1 MTSFAKE
8 TLPISLEEEM
18 RRSYLDY
25 AMSVIVG
32 RALPDARDGLKPVH
46 RRVLFAMHELN
57 NDWNRPYKKSARIV
71 GDVIGKYHPH
81 GDSAVYDT
89 IVRMAQDFS
98 LRHMLVDGQ
107 GNFGSVDGDNA
118 AAMRYT
124 EIRLAKIAHEMLGD
138 IDKETVDFV
147 PNYDGS
153 EHEPAVLPSK
163 LPNLLVNGSS
173 GIAVGMATNIP
184 PHNLNEVVDACLHL
198 LKHPDATID
207 DLMEIIPAPDFP
219 TAGIIYGIEGVR
231 EGYRTGRG
239 RVVMRAKCHFED
251 IDRGQRQS
259 IIVDELPYQVN
270 KKTLQERMAELV
282 HEKKIEGISHI
293 QDESD
298 KSGMRLVIELKRGEV
313 PEVVLNNL
321 YKQTQLQDTFGIN
334 MVALVNGQ
342 PRLCNLRELIAVFL
356 QHRREV
362 VTRRTVF
369 ELRKARERGHVLEG
383 LAVALANIDD
393 FIRIIRESPT
403 PPVAKAELM
412 TRAWDSQL
420 VREMLTR
427 SRADGGVINAD
438 DYRPDSLEA
447 GLGMGSDGLYRLSE
461 VQAQEILQMR
471 LQRLTGLEQDKIVA
485 EYKDVMS
492 VIEDLLDILARPE
505 RVSAI
510 ISEELGHIR
519 AEFGQTKLGAR
530 RSLVEHSSYDLSTED
545 LITPTDMVVTL
556 SHGGYI
562 KSQPLGEYRAQKR
575 GGRGK
580 QATATKEDDWIDQ
593 LFIANTHDYILC
605 FSNRGRLYWLKVWE
619 VPSGSRGSRGRPIV
633 NMFPLQEG
641 EKINVV
647 LPLTGKFR
655 VFPAD
660 NYVFMGTRM
669 GTVKKTALDEFSNPR
684 KAGIIAINLD
694 DGDYLVGA
702 ALTEGTHDVMLF
714 SDGGKAVRFDENDVR
729 ALGRNTRG
737 VRGMDLPEGQSVI
750 AMLVAEDEQQS
761 VLTATE
767 HGYGKRTSITEYTR
781 HGRGTK
787 GMIAIQQSERNGKVV
802 AATLVRAEDEIMLI
816 TDRGV
821 LVRTRVSEIR
831 ELGRA
836 TQGVTLIGL
845 DEGSRLSGLQR
856 IVENDAAGAAADGA
870 DDEGLEGED
879 PVDDAQAPET
889 PETPEAPDTP
899 GTPDTA
905 AE

>member
-1 MTSFAKE
+1 MTQFAKE

-46 RRVLFAMHELN
+46 RRVLYAMHELN

-81 GDSAVYDT
+81 GDQSVYDT
-89 IVRMAQDFS
+89 IVRLAQDFS
-98 LRHMLVDGQ
+98 MRHMLVDGQ

-124 EIRLAKIAHEMLGD
+124 EIRLAKIAHEMLAD
-138 IDKETVDFV
+138 IDKETVDFG

-153 EHEPAVLPSK
+153 EKEPLVLPSK
-163 LPNLLVNGSS
+163 LPNLLVNGSG

-184 PHNLNEVVDACLHL
+184 PHNLNEVVDGCLHL
-198 LKHPDATID
+198 LRNPHATID
-207 DLMEIIPAPDFP
+207 ELMEIIPAPDFP
-219 TAGIIYGIEGVR
+219 TAGIIYGINGVKD
-231 EGYRTGRG
+231 GYRTGRG
-239 RVVMRAKCHFED
+239 KVVMRAKCHFED
-251 IDRGQRQS
+251 IDKGQRQS

-282 HEKKIEGISHI
+282 NEKKIEGISHI

-334 MVALVNGQ
+334 MVALIDGQ
-342 PRLCNLRELIAVFL
+342 PRLCNLKELISVFL

-383 LAVALANIDD
+383 LAIALANIDD
-393 FIRIIRESPT
+393 FISIIRNAPT

-412 TRAWDSQL
+412 TRSWDSQL

-427 SRADGGVINAD
+427 ARTDGGVVNAD
-438 DYRPDSLEA
+438 DYRPE
-447 GLGMGSDGLYRLSE
+447 GLGREFGMGSDGLYRLSDT
-461 VQAQEILQMR
+461 QAQEILQMR

-485 EYKDVMS
+485 EYREVMGE
-492 VIEDLLDILARPE
+492 IEDLLDILARPE
-505 RVSAI
+505 RVSTI
-510 ISEELGHIR
+510 ISDELSAIKQ
-519 AEFGQTKLGAR
+519 EFGQTKLGAR
-530 RSLVEHSSYDLSTED
+530 RSLVEHSSFDLSTED

-556 SHGGYI
+556 SHSGYI
-562 KSQPLGEYRAQKR
+562 KSQPLSEYRAQKR

-619 VPSGSRGSRGRPIV
+619 VPAGSRGSRGRPIV

-647 LPLTGKFR
+647 LPLTGEFR
-655 VFPAD
+655 SFPAD
-660 NYVFMGTRM
+660 HYVFMATSM
-669 GTVKKTALDEFSNPR
+669 GTVKKTSLNEFSNPR
-684 KAGIIAINLD
+684 KAGIIAVDLD
-694 DGDYLVGA
+694 EGDYLIGA
-702 ALTEGTHDVMLF
+702 ALTDGKHDVMLF

-729 ALGRNTRG
+729 PMGRNARG
-737 VRGMDLPEGQSVI
+737 VRGMMLDESQGVI

-761 VLTATE
+761 VLTATTN
-767 HGYGKRTSITEYTR
+767 GFGKRTSITEYTR

-802 AATLVRAEDEIMLI
+802 AATLVHADDEIMLI
-816 TDRGV
+816 TDKGV

-845 DEGSRLSGLQR
+845 DEGSKLSGLQR
-856 IVENDAAGAAADGA
+856 IVENDANPADAEAAEPDA
-870 DDEGLEGED
+870 DDSGG
-879 PVDDAQAPET
+879 A
-889 PETPEAPDTP
+889 
-899 GTPDTA
+899 
-905 AE
+905 

>member
-1 MTSFAKE
+1 MTQFAKE

-46 RRVLFAMHELN
+46 RRVLYAMYELS
-57 NDWNRPYKKSARIV
+57 NDYNKPYKKSARIV

-81 GDSAVYDT
+81 GDQSVYDT

-98 LRHMLVDGQ
+98 MRHMLVDGQ

-124 EIRLAKIAHEMLGD
+124 EIRLAKIAHELLAD
-138 IDKETVDFV
+138 LDKETVDFG

-153 EHEPAVLPSK
+153 ESEPLVMPSR
-163 LPNLLVNGSS
+163 LPNLLINGAG

-198 LKHPDATID
+198 LKNPEASID
-207 DLMEIIPAPDFP
+207 ELMEIIPAPDFP
-219 TAGIIYGIEGVR
+219 TAGIIYGINGVKD
-231 EGYRTGRG
+231 GYRTGRG

-251 IDRGQRQS
+251 IDKGQRQS

-342 PRLCNLRELIAVFL
+342 PKLCNLKDLLEVFL
-356 QHRREV
+356 DHRREV

-369 ELRKARERGHVLEG
+369 TLRKARERGHVLEG
-383 LAVALANIDD
+383 LAVALANIDE
-393 FIRIIRESPT
+393 FIALIRNAPT
-403 PPVAKAELM
+403 PPVAKAALM
-412 TRAWDSQL
+412 AQSWDSKL

-427 SRADGGVINAD
+427 TRSDGDVISAD
-438 DYRPDSLEA
+438 DYRPDGLEREFGLEA
-447 GLGMGSDGLYRLSE
+447 GGLYKLSE

-485 EYKDVMS
+485 EYKEVMAE
-492 VIEDLLDILARPE
+492 IDDLLHILTTPE
-505 RVSAI
+505 RVSTI
-510 ISEELGHIR
+510 ISEELLAIKM
-519 AEFGQTKLGAR
+519 EFGQTKIGAR
-530 RSLVEHSSYDLSTED
+530 RSLVEHSSFDLSTED
-545 LITPTDMVVTL
+545 LITPTDMVVTM
-556 SHGGYI
+556 SHSGYI
-562 KSQPLGEYRAQKR
+562 KSQPLSEYRAQKR

-580 QATATKEDDWIDQ
+580 QATQTKEDDWVDQ
-593 LFIANTHDYILC
+593 LFVANTHDYILC

-619 VPSGSRGSRGRPIV
+619 VPAGSRGSRGRPIV

-641 EKINVV
+641 EKITVV
-647 LPLTGKFR
+647 LPLTGEKTS
-655 VFPAD
+655 FPAD
-660 NYVFMGTRM
+660 QFVFMATSM
-669 GTVKKTALDEFSNPR
+669 GTVKKTSLDEFNNPR
-684 KAGIIAINLD
+684 KGGIIAVGLD
-694 DGDYLVGA
+694 DNDYLIGA
-702 ALTEGTHDVMLF
+702 ALTDGQHDVMLF

-729 ALGRNTRG
+729 PMGRNARG
-737 VRGMDLPEGQSVI
+737 VRGMNLEDGQSVI

-761 VLTATE
+761 VLTATQN
-767 HGYGKRTSITEYTR
+767 GYGKRTNITEYTR

-802 AATLVRAEDEIMLI
+802 AATLVHTDDEIMLI
-816 TDRGV
+816 TDKGV
-821 LVRTRVSEIR
+821 LVRTRVAEIR
-831 ELGRA
+831 EMGRA

-845 DEGSRLSGLQR
+845 DAGSQLSGLQR
-856 IVENDAAGAAADGA
+856 IVENDANQPESS
-870 DDEGLEGED
+870 DESNQD
-879 PVDDAQAPET
+879 AVDDSADPT
-889 PETPEAPDTP
+889 DV
-899 GTPDTA
+899 
-905 AE
+905 

>member
-1 MTSFAKE
+1 MTQFAKE
-8 TLPISLEEEM
+8 TLPISLEDEM

-124 EIRLAKIAHEMLGD
+124 EIRLSKIAHELLD
-138 IDKETVDFV
+138 DLDKETVNFG

-153 EHEPAVLPSK
+153 EKEPLVMPAK
-163 LPNLLVNGSS
+163 FPNLLVNGSA

-184 PHNLNEVVDACLHL
+184 PHNLNEVVDACLHML
-198 LKHPDATID
+198 RHPEASID
-207 DLMEIIPAPDFP
+207 DLMEIVPAPDFP
-219 TAGIIYGIEGVR
+219 TAGIIYGMQGVKD
-231 EGYRTGRG
+231 GYRTGRG

-251 IDRGQRQS
+251 IDKGQRQA

-334 MVALVNGQ
+334 MVALIDGQ
-342 PRLCNLRELIAVFL
+342 PRLCNLKDLISVFL
-356 QHRREV
+356 EHRREV

-369 ELRKARERGHVLEG
+369 TLRKARERGHVLEG
-383 LAVALANIDD
+383 LAVALANIDE
-393 FIRIIRESPT
+393 FIAIIRQAPT

-412 TRAWDSQL
+412 TRSWDSQL
-420 VREMLTR
+420 VRTMLTR
-427 SRADGGVINAD
+427 ARADGGVVNAD
-438 DYRPDSLEA
+438 DYRPNGLEA
-447 GLGMGSDGLYRLSE
+447 EFGMGSDGLYRLSDT
-461 VQAQEILQMR
+461 QAQEILQMR
-471 LQRLTGLEQDKIVA
+471 LQRLTGLEQDKIVN
-485 EYKDVMS
+485 EYKEVMAE
-492 VIEDLLDILARPE
+492 IDDLLDILARPE
-505 RVSAI
+505 RVSSI
-510 ISEELGHIR
+510 ISDELTQLR
-519 AEFGQTKLGAR
+519 QEFGQTKLGAR
-530 RSLVEHSSYDLSTED
+530 RSVIEHNAQDLATED

-556 SHGGYI
+556 SHLGYI
-562 KSQPLGEYRAQKR
+562 KSQPLSEYRAQKR

-580 QATATKEDDWIDQ
+580 QATTTKEDDWIDQ

-619 VPSGSRGSRGRPIV
+619 VPEGSRGSRGRPIV

-647 LPLTGKFR
+647 LPLTGPAR
-655 VFPAD
+655 TFPAD
-660 NYVFMGTRM
+660 QFVFMATSM
-669 GTVKKTALDEFSNPR
+669 GTVKKTSLDEFNNPR
-684 KAGIIAINLD
+684 KGGIIAVNLD
-694 DGDYLVGA
+694 DNDFLIGA
-702 ALTEGTHDVMLF
+702 ALTDGRHDVMLF

-729 ALGRNTRG
+729 PLGRSARG
-737 VRGMDLPEGQSVI
+737 VRGMMLDDTQSVI
-750 AMLVAEDEQQS
+750 AMLVAEQETNAAEAPTDGVVRNS

-767 HGYGKRTSITEYTR
+767 KGYGKRTPIDEYTR

-836 TQGVTLIGL
+836 TQGVTLISL
-845 DEGSRLSGLQR
+845 DEGAKLNGLQR
-856 IVENDAAGAAADGA
+856 IVENDAQGQDSEGESGDEDGA
-870 DDEGLEGED
+870 N
-879 PVDDAQAPET
+879 AAPSEPT
-889 PETPEAPDTP
+889 P
-899 GTPDTA
+899 
-905 AE
+905 

>member
-1 MTSFAKE
+1 MTQFAKE

-46 RRVLFAMHELN
+46 RRVLYAMHELS
-57 NDWNRPYKKSARIV
+57 NDYNKPYKKSARIV

-98 LRHMLVDGQ
+98 MRHMLVDGQ

-124 EIRLAKIAHEMLGD
+124 EIRMAKIAHELLAD
-138 IDKETVDFV
+138 LDKETVDFG

-153 EHEPAVLPSK
+153 ESEPLVMPARF
-163 LPNLLVNGSS
+163 PNLLVNGSS

-184 PHNLNEVVDACLHL
+184 PHNLNEVIDACLHL
-198 LKHPDATID
+198 LANPQASID
-207 DLMEIIPAPDFP
+207 ELMEIIPAPDFP
-219 TAGIIYGIEGVR
+219 TAGIIYGINGVKD
-231 EGYRTGRG
+231 GYRTGRG

-251 IDRGQRQS
+251 IDKGQRQS

-342 PRLCNLRELIAVFL
+342 PKLCNLKDLLEVFL
-356 QHRREV
+356 DHRREV

-369 ELRKARERGHVLEG
+369 TLRKARERGHVLEG
-383 LAVALANIDD
+383 LAVALANIDE
-393 FIRIIRESPT
+393 FIALIRNAPT
-403 PPVAKAELM
+403 PPVAKAALM
-412 TRAWDSQL
+412 ERSWDSSL

-427 SRADGGVINAD
+427 TRADGGVINAD
-438 DYRPDSLEA
+438 DYRPDGLEREFGLEA
-447 GLGMGSDGLYRLSE
+447 GGLYKLSE

-485 EYKDVMS
+485 EYKEVMAE
-492 VIEDLLDILARPE
+492 IDDLLHILSTPG
-505 RVSAI
+505 RVSTI
-510 ISEELGHIR
+510 ISEELTAIKL
-519 AEFGQTKLGAR
+519 EFGQSKLGMR
-530 RSLVEHSSYDLSTED
+530 RSLVEHSSFDLSTED
-545 LITPTDMVVTL
+545 LITPTDMVVTM
-556 SHGGYI
+556 SHSGYI
-562 KSQPLGEYRAQKR
+562 KSQPLSEYRAQKR

-580 QATATKEDDWIDQ
+580 QATATKEDDWVDQ
-593 LFIANTHDYILC
+593 LFVANTHDYILC

-619 VPSGSRGSRGRPIV
+619 VPAGSRGSRGRPIV
-633 NMFPLQEG
+633 NMFPLQDG
-641 EKINVV
+641 EKITVV
-647 LPLTGKFR
+647 LPLTGEKTS
-655 VFPAD
+655 FPAD
-660 NYVFMGTRM
+660 QFVFMATSM
-669 GTVKKTALDEFSNPR
+669 GTVKKTSLDEFNNPR
-684 KAGIIAINLD
+684 KGGIIAVGLD
-694 DGDYLVGA
+694 DNDYLIGA
-702 ALTEGTHDVMLF
+702 ALTDGQHDVMLF

-729 ALGRNTRG
+729 PMGRNARG
-737 VRGMDLPEGQSVI
+737 VRGMNLEDGQSVI

-761 VLTATE
+761 VLTATQY
-767 HGYGKRTSITEYTR
+767 GYGKRTSITEYTR

-802 AATLVRAEDEIMLI
+802 AATLVHTDDEIMLI
-816 TDRGV
+816 TDKGV

-831 ELGRA
+831 EMGRA

-845 DEGSRLSGLQR
+845 DEGSQLSGLQR
-856 IVENDAAGAAADGA
+856 IVENDANQPESSEDGANAVDNPAADLAA
-870 DDEGLEGED
+870 DDTS
-879 PVDDAQAPET
+879 DA
-889 PETPEAPDTP
+889 
-899 GTPDTA
+899 
-905 AE
+905 

>member
-8 TLPISLEEEM
+8 TLPVSLEEEM

-46 RRVLFAMHELN
+46 RRVLYAMHELN

-81 GDSAVYDT
+81 GDQSVYDT

-98 LRHMLVDGQ
+98 MRHMLVDGQ
-107 GNFGSVDGDNA
+107 GNFGSVDGDMA

-124 EIRLAKIAHEMLGD
+124 EIRLAKIAHEMLAD
-138 IDKETVDFV
+138 IDRETVNFG

-153 EHEPAVLPSK
+153 EKEPLVLPSR
-163 LPNLLVNGSS
+163 LPNLLVNGAG

-198 LKHPDATID
+198 LAHPQATID
-207 DLMEIIPAPDFP
+207 ELMEIVPGPDFP
-219 TAGIIYGIEGVR
+219 TAGIIYGINGIR

-239 RVVMRAKCHFED
+239 KVVMRAKCHFED
-251 IDRGQRQS
+251 IDKGQRQA
-259 IIVDELPYQVN
+259 IVVDELPYQVN
-270 KKTLQERMAELV
+270 KKTLQERMAELWR
-282 HEKKIEGISHI
+282 EKKLEGISHI

-321 YKQTQLQDTFGIN
+321 YKQTQMQDTFGIN
-334 MVALVNGQ
+334 MVALVDGQ
-342 PRLCNLRELIAVFL
+342 PKLCNLKDLIEVFL

-362 VTRRTVF
+362 VTRRTIYQ
-369 ELRKARERGHVLEG
+369 LRKARERGHVLEG
-383 LAVALANIDD
+383 LAVALANIDE
-393 FIRIIRESPT
+393 FIAIIRGAPT

-412 TRAWDSQL
+412 SRPWDSKL

-427 SRADGGVINAD
+427 TRADGAVISAS
-438 DYRPDSLEA
+438 DYRPENLDA
-447 GLGMGSDGLYRLSE
+447 TFGMGADGLYRLSDT
-461 VQAQEILQMR
+461 QAQEILQMR

-485 EYKDVMS
+485 EYKEVMAE
-492 VIEDLLDILARPE
+492 IEDLLDILARPE
-505 RVSAI
+505 RVSLI
-510 ISEELGHIR
+510 IGDELK
-519 AEFGQTKLGAR
+519 ALKQEFGQTKLGAR
-530 RSLVEHSSYDLSTED
+530 RSQIEHSGYDLSTED

-556 SHGGYI
+556 SHSGYI
-562 KSQPLGEYRAQKR
+562 KSQPLGEYRAQRR

-580 QATATKEDDWIDQ
+580 QATATKEDDWVDQ

-619 VPSGSRGSRGRPIV
+619 VPSGSRGSRGRPVV

-641 EKINVV
+641 EKITVV
-647 LPLTGKFR
+647 LPLTGDKHD
-655 VFPAD
+655 FPA
-660 NYVFMGTRM
+660 NEYVFMTTSM
-669 GTVKKTALDEFSNPR
+669 GTVKKTSLDEFSNPR
-684 KAGIIAINLD
+684 KAGIIAVDLD
-694 DGDYLVGA
+694 PGDYLIGA
-702 ALTEGTHDVMLF
+702 ALTDGTHDVMLF

-729 ALGRNTRG
+729 PMGRNARG
-737 VRGMDLPEGQSVI
+737 VRGMWLEEGQRVI
-750 AMLVAEDEQQS
+750 AMLVAEDEHQS

-767 HGYGKRTSITEYTR
+767 NGYGKRTNITEYTR

-802 AATLVRAEDEIMLI
+802 AATLVHADDEIMLI
-816 TDRGV
+816 TDKGV
-821 LVRTRVSEIR
+821 LVRTRVAEIR

-845 DEGSRLSGLQR
+845 DEGAKLSGLQR
-856 IVENDAAGAAADGA
+856 IVENDANGESDADGNIHSPST
-870 DDEGLEGED
+870 ENL
-879 PVDDAQAPET
+879 Q
-889 PETPEAPDTP
+889 
-899 GTPDTA
+899 
-905 AE
+905 

>member
-1 MTSFAKE
+1 MTQFAKE

-46 RRVLFAMHELN
+46 RRVLYAMHELN

-81 GDSAVYDT
+81 GDQSVYDT
-89 IVRMAQDFS
+89 IVRLAQDFS
-98 LRHMLVDGQ
+98 MRHMLVDGQ

-138 IDKETVDFV
+138 IDKETVNFG

-153 EHEPAVLPSK
+153 EQEPLVLPSR
-163 LPNLLVNGSS
+163 LPNLLVNGSG

-198 LKHPDATID
+198 LKNPGATID
-207 DLMEIIPAPDFP
+207 ELMEIIPAPDFP
-219 TAGIIYGIEGVR
+219 TAGIIYGINGVK

-239 RVVMRAKCHFED
+239 KVVMRAKCHFED
-251 IDRGQRQS
+251 IDKGQRQS

-282 HEKKIEGISHI
+282 NEKKIEGISHI

-334 MVALVNGQ
+334 MVALIDGQ
-342 PRLCNLRELIAVFL
+342 PRLCNLKDLIEVFL

-369 ELRKARERGHVLEG
+369 NLRKARERGHVLEG
-383 LAVALANIDD
+383 LAVALANIDE

-412 TRAWDSQL
+412 TRSWDSKL

-427 SRADGGVINAD
+427 TRADGGIINAD
-438 DYRPDSLEA
+438 DYRPEGMDREF
-447 GLGMGSDGLYRLSE
+447 GMGKDGLYRLSDT
-461 VQAQEILQMR
+461 QAQEILQMR

-485 EYKDVMS
+485 EYKEVMAE
-492 VIEDLLDILARPE
+492 IDDLLDILARPE
-505 RVSAI
+505 RVSTI
-510 ISEELGHIR
+510 ISEELT
-519 AEFGQTKLGAR
+519 ALKQEFGQTKLGAR
-530 RSLVEHSSYDLSTED
+530 RSVVEHNAQDLATED

-556 SHGGYI
+556 SHSGYI
-562 KSQPLGEYRAQKR
+562 KSQPLSEYRAQKR

-580 QATATKEDDWIDQ
+580 QATATKEDDWVDQ
-593 LFIANTHDYILC
+593 LFIANTHDWILC

-619 VPSGSRGSRGRPIV
+619 VPAGSRGSRGRPIV
-633 NMFPLQEG
+633 NMFPLQDG

-647 LPLTGKFR
+647 LPLTGEFR
-655 VFPAD
+655 SFPAD
-660 NYVFMGTRM
+660 HYVFMGTSM
-669 GTVKKTALDEFSNPR
+669 GTVKKTALDEFNNPR
-684 KAGIIAINLD
+684 KGGIIAVNLD
-694 DGDYLVGA
+694 EGDYLIGA
-702 ALTEGTHDVMLF
+702 ALTDGKHDVMLF
-714 SDGGKAVRFDENDVR
+714 SDGGKAVRFDEDDVR
-729 ALGRNTRG
+729 PLGRAARG
-737 VRGMDLPEGQSVI
+737 VRGMALDPGQSVI
-750 AMLVAEDEQQS
+750 AMLVAENEQQS
-761 VLTATE
+761 VLTATVN
-767 HGYGKRTSITEYTR
+767 GYGKRTPIAEYTR

-802 AATLVRAEDEIMLI
+802 AATLVHADDEIMLI
-816 TDRGV
+816 TDKGV

-845 DEGSRLSGLQR
+845 DEGSKLSGLQR
-856 IVENDAAGAAADGA
+856 IVENDAAAEVEAEPGASGGA
-870 DDEGLEGED
+870 SQPEG
-879 PVDDAQAPET
+879 DA
-889 PETPEAPDTP
+889 
-899 GTPDTA
+899 
-905 AE
+905 

>member
-1 MTSFAKE
+1 MTQFAKE
-8 TLPISLEEEM
+8 TLPTSLEEEM

-124 EIRLAKIAHEMLGD
+124 EIRLSKIAHELLD
-138 IDKETVDFV
+138 DLDKETVNFG

-153 EHEPAVLPSK
+153 EKEPLVMPAK
-163 LPNLLVNGSS
+163 FPNLLVNGSA

-198 LKHPDATID
+198 LRHPDASID
-207 DLMEIIPAPDFP
+207 DLMDIVPAPDFP
-219 TAGIIYGIEGVR
+219 TAGIIYGISGVK

-251 IDRGQRQS
+251 IDRGQRQA

-282 HEKKIEGISHI
+282 HEKKIEDISHI

-298 KSGMRLVIELKRGEV
+298 KSGMRLVIELKRGAV

-321 YKQTQLQDTFGIN
+321 YKQTQLQDTFGMN
-334 MVALVNGQ
+334 MVALIDGQ
-342 PRLCNLRELIAVFL
+342 PRLCNLKDLLSVFL
-356 QHRREV
+356 SHRREV
-362 VTRRTVF
+362 VTRRTIF
-369 ELRKARERGHVLEG
+369 NLRKARERGHVLEG
-383 LAVALANIDD
+383 LAVALANIDE
-393 FIRIIRESPT
+393 FIAIIRNAPT

-412 TRAWDSQL
+412 SKPWDSQL
-420 VREMLTR
+420 VRTMLTR
-427 SRADGGVINAD
+427 AKADGSVINAD
-438 DYRPDSLEA
+438 DYRPDGLEKQY
-447 GLGMGSDGLYRLSE
+447 GMGGDGLYRLSDT
-461 VQAQEILQMR
+461 QAHEILQMR
-471 LQRLTGLEQDKIVA
+471 LQRLTGLEQDKIVN
-485 EYKDVMS
+485 EYKDVMAE
-492 VIEDLLDILARPE
+492 IDDLLDILSRAE
-505 RVSAI
+505 RVSTIIADELAAI
-510 ISEELGHIR
+510 R
-519 AEFGQTKLGAR
+519 QEFGQSKLGMR
-530 RSLVEHSSYDLSTED
+530 RSHIEHNAQDLATED

-556 SHGGYI
+556 SHSGYI
-562 KSQPLGEYRAQKR
+562 KSQPLSEYRAQKR

-580 QATATKEDDWIDQ
+580 QATATKEDDWIEQ
-593 LFIANTHDYILC
+593 LFIGNTHDYILC

-619 VPSGSRGSRGRPIV
+619 VPEGSRGSRGRPIV

-647 LPLTGKFR
+647 LPLTGTAR
-655 VFPAD
+655 TFPAD
-660 NYVFMGTRM
+660 QYVFMATSM
-669 GTVKKTALDEFSNPR
+669 GTVKKTSLDEFNNPR
-684 KAGIIAINLD
+684 KGGIIAVNLD
-694 DGDYLVGA
+694 EGDFLIGA
-702 ALTEGTHDVMLF
+702 ALTDGKHDVMLF

-729 ALGRNTRG
+729 PLGRSARG
-737 VRGMDLPEGQSVI
+737 VRGMMIEDGQSVI
-750 AMLVAEDEQQS
+750 AMLVAAQDVPALPDGTASTDMARTS

-767 HGYGKRTSITEYTR
+767 NGYGKRTPIDEYTR

-787 GMIAIQQSERNGKVV
+787 GMIAIQQSERNGRVV
-802 AATLVRAEDEIMLI
+802 AATLVHGDDDIMLI

-831 ELGRA
+831 EMGRA

-845 DEGSRLSGLQR
+845 DEGAKLSGMQR
-856 IVENDAAGAAADGA
+856 IVENDAQASA
-870 DDEGLEGED
+870 DEGTDESTD
-879 PVDDAQAPET
+879 NSASDA
-889 PETPEAPDTP
+889 APDDNP
-899 GTPDTA
+899 
-905 AE
+905 